1 MKVLH
6 VINTLSAGG
15 AELHLL
21 TLCRHLK
28 RQGVEMAVACLREQV
43 KDSRSLRSDFEQEGI
58 RVVHLR
64 ADRRY
69 EWRFLGRL
77 ARLLQDERPDIL
89 HTHLPRADLAGA
101 WGHWLCPSVSWICSV
116 HGIYSTHWSGRWSLR
131 LFDSIWR
138 RADAVVAIS
147 HAARDWLVRER
158 HLPPEK
164 VTVIHYGI
172 EVERFIQPGS
182 GRRKT
187 CGLNGR
193 AVVGSIGRL
202 EPIKGYD
209 CSIGAMPAILE
220 RVPNASLLI
229 AGHDP
234 WGYGKKLQA
243 LIDALGFQEQV
254 RLVGFQSDVPSFL
267 HTLDVFAFASR
278 SEGFGQV
285 VVEAMAAEKPVV
297 ASKISPL
304 TEIVEDGETGLLV
317 EPDNVRG
324 FADAIAWLLT
334 HPEEAQRM
342 GRRGQEIVRKQFCA
356 ERMSAETLS
365 LYQSLTGEAR
375 AL

>member
-6 VINTLSAGG
+6 VINSLSAGG

-21 TLCRHLK
+21 TLCRHLR
-28 RQGVEMAVACLREQV
+28 RQRVEMVVACLREQF
-43 KDSRSLRSDFEQEGI
+43 KGSRSLRPDFEQEGI
-58 RVVHLR
+58 RIVHLR
-64 ADRRY
+64 ADSRY
-69 EWRFLGRL
+69 AWRFLGQL
-77 ARLLQDERPDIL
+77 ARLLKEEQPDIL

-101 WGHWLCPSVSWICSV
+101 WGHWLCPSNAWVCSV
-116 HGIYSTHWSGRWSLR
+116 HGIYSTHWSGRWSLP

-147 HAARDWLVRER
+147 HAAQDWLVRER

-164 VTVIHYGI
+164 VIVIPYGI
-172 EVERFIQPGS
+172 EAERFIRPDS
-182 GRRKT
+182 DLRKIW
-187 CGLNGR
+187 GLNGR

-209 CSIGAMPAILE
+209 CSIQAMPAILE
-220 RVPNASLLI
+220 RVPNTSMLI

-243 LIDALGFQEQV
+243 LIEALGFQEQV

-267 HTLDVFAFASR
+267 HALDVFAFPSR

-285 VVEAMAAEKPVV
+285 LVEAMAAGRSVV
-297 ASKISPL
+297 ASKIPPL

-324 FADAIAWLLT
+324 FADAIVWLLT

-342 GRRGQEIVRKQFCA
+342 GRRGQELVRKRFCA

-375 AL
+375 